1 MIEEQQATLK
11 EKLKEVFG
19 YNQFRGKQEL
29 IMENILHKRNT
40 FVIMP
45 TGAGKSLCYQLPA
58 ISQEGTALVVSPLIA
73 LMKNQVDTLNSLGV
87 NARFLNSTL
96 SKTEINRVKKE
107 ILNGNLKMLYVAP
120 ESLTKDDN
128 VEFLKKAHISFAAI
142 DEAHCI
148 SEWGHDFRP
157 EYRKIKSILEQIADI
172 PIIALTA
179 TATPKVQLDIQK
191 NLGMEK
197 ANLFK
202 SSFNRE
208 NLFYE
213 VRPKNQ
219 AKKQLV
225 KFLNERKGKSGI
237 IYCLSRKKVEEI
249 AEFLNVNGF
258 NAAPYHAGLEGN
270 MRMKNQDDF
279 LNEDVDIIVATIA
292 FGMGIDKPDVRFV
305 IHYDTPKSIE
315 GYYQETGR
323 AGRDGLTGDCLMF
336 YSYNDILKLEK
347 FNKDKPVTEKEN
359 AKLLL
364 EEMSSY
370 AESSVCRR
378 KQLLHYFGETFGDNC
393 GKCDNCVHPKE
404 KFEAQDDVVTALKTV
419 KLTDQRF
426 GMNHLIN
433 VIRGSKDQY
442 VTSYS
447 HDQIET
453 YGVGKEQDAEY
464 WKSIIRQTMLFGML
478 SKDIENIGVL
488 KLNEKGEAF
497 IKSPKPITFTKNHE
511 YTDEGD
517 EDNIEKE
524 SISAKS
530 FDENLFN
537 QLKALRKKVAKGKN
551 LPPYVIFQDPSLEE
565 MATTYPVTNE
575 ELAAVNGVG
584 LGKVRKFGKP
594 FLELIKDYVD
604 ENDII
609 TAADVMVKT
618 SVNKSKM
625 KIFIIQQVDKKI
637 DLEEIAEMKDMSFE
651 ELIDEIEHICYSGT
665 KLNLDYYIDQII
677 DDDKQEEI
685 MDYFLSADSDKI
697 SDAMDEFEDE
707 FAEEDLRLMRVKFL
721 STYAN

>member
-1 MIEEQQATLK
+1 
-11 EKLKEVFG
+11 
-19 YNQFRGKQEL
+19 
-29 IMENILHKRNT
+29 
-40 FVIMP
+40 
-45 TGAGKSLCYQLPA
+45 
-58 ISQEGTALVVSPLIA
+58 
-73 LMKNQVDTLNSLGV
+73 
-87 NARFLNSTL
+87 
-96 SKTEINRVKKE
+96 
-107 ILNGNLKMLYVAP
+107 
-120 ESLTKDDN
+120 
-128 VEFLKKAHISFAAI
+128 
-142 DEAHCI
+142 
-148 SEWGHDFRP
+148 
-157 EYRKIKSILEQIADI
+157 
-172 PIIALTA
+172 
-179 TATPKVQLDIQK
+179 
-191 NLGMEK
+191 
-197 ANLFK
+197 
-202 SSFNRE
+202 
-208 NLFYE
+208 
-213 VRPKNQ
+213 
-219 AKKQLV
+219 
-225 KFLNERKGKSGI
+225 
-237 IYCLSRKKVEEI
+237 
-249 AEFLNVNGF
+249 
-258 NAAPYHAGLEGN
+258 
-270 MRMKNQDDF
+270 
-279 LNEDVDIIVATIA
+279 
-292 FGMGIDKPDVRFV
+292 
-305 IHYDTPKSIE
+305 
-315 GYYQETGR
+315 
-323 AGRDGLTGDCLMF
+323 
-336 YSYNDILKLEK
+336 
-347 FNKDKPVTEKEN
+347 
-359 AKLLL
+359 
-364 EEMSSY
+364 
-370 AESSVCRR
+370 
-378 KQLLHYFGETFGDNC
+378 
-393 GKCDNCVHPKE
+393 
-404 KFEAQDDVVTALKTV
+404 
-419 KLTDQRF
+419 
-426 GMNHLIN
+426 
-433 VIRGSKDQY
+433 
-442 VTSYS
+442 
-447 HDQIET
+447 
-453 YGVGKEQDAEY
+453 
-464 WKSIIRQTMLFGML
+464 
-478 SKDIENIGVL
+478 VL

-697 SDAMDEFEDE
+697 SDAMDEFDDE

>member
-120 ESLTKDDN
+120 ESLTKEDN

-364 EEMSSY
+364 EEMSAY

-419 KLTDQRF
+419 KLTHQRF

-697 SDAMDEFEDE
+697 SDAMDEFDDE

>member
-1 MIEEQQATLK
+1 
-11 EKLKEVFG
+11 
-19 YNQFRGKQEL
+19 
-29 IMENILHKRNT
+29 
-40 FVIMP
+40 
-45 TGAGKSLCYQLPA
+45 
-58 ISQEGTALVVSPLIA
+58 
-73 LMKNQVDTLNSLGV
+73 
-87 NARFLNSTL
+87 
-96 SKTEINRVKKE
+96 
-107 ILNGNLKMLYVAP
+107 
-120 ESLTKDDN
+120 
-128 VEFLKKAHISFAAI
+128 
-142 DEAHCI
+142 
-148 SEWGHDFRP
+148 
-157 EYRKIKSILEQIADI
+157 
-172 PIIALTA
+172 
-179 TATPKVQLDIQK
+179 
-191 NLGMEK
+191 
-197 ANLFK
+197 
-202 SSFNRE
+202 
-208 NLFYE
+208 
-213 VRPKNQ
+213 
-219 AKKQLV
+219 
-225 KFLNERKGKSGI
+225 
-237 IYCLSRKKVEEI
+237 
-249 AEFLNVNGF
+249 
-258 NAAPYHAGLEGN
+258 
-270 MRMKNQDDF
+270 
-279 LNEDVDIIVATIA
+279 
-292 FGMGIDKPDVRFV
+292 
-305 IHYDTPKSIE
+305 
-315 GYYQETGR
+315 
-323 AGRDGLTGDCLMF
+323 
-336 YSYNDILKLEK
+336 
-347 FNKDKPVTEKEN
+347 
-359 AKLLL
+359 
-364 EEMSSY
+364 
-370 AESSVCRR
+370 
-378 KQLLHYFGETFGDNC
+378 
-393 GKCDNCVHPKE
+393 
-404 KFEAQDDVVTALKTV
+404 
-419 KLTDQRF
+419 
-426 GMNHLIN
+426 
-433 VIRGSKDQY
+433 
-442 VTSYS
+442 
-447 HDQIET
+447 
-453 YGVGKEQDAEY
+453 
-464 WKSIIRQTMLFGML
+464 MLFGML

-651 ELIDEIEHICYSGT
+651 ELID
-665 KLNLDYYIDQII
+665 DIDQII